1 MDRDGAIL
9 GSRKLLD
16 RDKVAE
22 LPVHSETDLYNI
34 TTHYQKRECV
44 RGGKCVTHGVVGKK
58 LVDTSKTWDKKKIGI
73 YGWKVRSKTTF
84 AILRGLRCP
93 MYVLMMIGAVERVLP
108 SPTVCLEVRFRIR
121 LE

>member
-1 MDRDGAIL
+1 M
-9 GSRKLLD
+9 
-16 RDKVAE
+16 
-22 LPVHSETDLYNI
+22 
-34 TTHYQKRECV
+34 